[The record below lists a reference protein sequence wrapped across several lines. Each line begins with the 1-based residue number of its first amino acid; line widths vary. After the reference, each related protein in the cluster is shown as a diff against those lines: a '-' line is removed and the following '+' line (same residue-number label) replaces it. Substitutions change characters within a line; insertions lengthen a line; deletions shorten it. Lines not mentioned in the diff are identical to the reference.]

1 MAWQRFSVEL
11 KGEDEPV
18 VVQTNARDWATV
30 TIDPGA
36 PKALDMTFR
45 VVHSALVRNGVTVPR
60 DYGGFLEILEG
71 IPTSLDDEDTDLL
84 RPTDTERSDV

>member
-11 KGEDEPV
+11 KGEDQPI
-18 VVQTNARDWATV
+18 VVQTNARDWSNV

-45 VVHSALVRNGVTVPR
+45 VVHSALVRTGVQVPR
-60 DYGGFLEILEG
+60 DYGGFLEVLEG
-71 IPTSLDDEDTDLL
+71 IPQSLDGDDEDLL
-84 RPTDTERSDV
+84 TPTDAAP

>member
-11 KGEDEPV
+11 KGEDQPI
-18 VVQTNARDWATV
+18 VVQTNARDWSNV

-60 DYGGFLEILEG
+60 DYQGFLEVLEG
-71 IPTSLDDEDTDLL
+71 IPTSLDGDDEELL
-84 RPTDTERSDV
+84 APTDAAP

>member
-11 KGEDEPV
+11 KGEDQPL
-18 VVQTNARDWATV
+18 VVQTNARDWAGV

-45 VVHSALVRNGVTVPR
+45 VVHAALVRNGVTVPR
-60 DYGGFLEILEG
+60 DYGGFLEVLEG
-71 IPTSLDDEDTDLL
+71 IPQSLDGDDEEILT
-84 RPTDTERSDV
+84 PTDAAP